1 MDIGNINSL
10 AFQPQSKPSALA
22 EEARETQTQKRAELL
37 KGEKATNH
45 QVQPQAE
52 KSPQPVVEA
61 KKTHA
66 AEGAEKQKSDGGFD
80 ITV

>member
-1 MDIGNINSL
+1 MDIGNVSSL

-37 KGEKATNH
+37 KGEKATN